1 MLKPTSIG
9 QRLGDT
15 PLLQTVGLTKRYG
28 DFLANDSIDIDIW
41 PQQIHA
47 LLGENGAGKSTLVK
61 TIYGL
66 IQPSDG
72 EIRWQGEKMILSGPS
87 EARARGI
94 GMVFQHF
101 SLFDNLTVAENVAL
115 GLDGKESFKNM
126 SSRLEEVSNVYGL
139 PLDPK
144 REVWQLSVGE
154 RQRIEIVRALMQNP
168 KFLILDEPTAVLTPQ
183 EIDDL
188 IRVMRELRDAGT
200 SIVFITHKL
209 HEVKAVADRI
219 TVIRRGKVVG
229 TAAPETSEAE
239 LASMMVGREVSLTVD
254 KPPAQPGAAVLEID
268 DLVVRDD
275 RGSVT
280 VDGVSLDVQE
290 GEIVAL
296 AGVQGNGQE
305 ELVEALLGL
314 RGVERGSI
322 RLHGRSVVGGA
333 THSILGQGMG
343 YVPEDRQ
350 HDGLVGPFS
359 VAENLVLDLYDRP
372 EFSRGLAL
380 RLDAIR
386 RNAEQRVQEFDVRTQ
401 SAEVP
406 AGTLSGG
413 NQQKVVLAREMS
425 RPLRVFVASQPT
437 RGVDVGAQEFIH
449 NRIVAERDRGTAV
462 VLVST
467 ELDEVLA
474 LADRIAVM
482 YRGKVIGVLPGGAT
496 RDEVGLMMAGVP
508 PEQAHVEAEEHP
520 SVLTVVEQAEDD
532 S

>member
-1 MLKPTSIG
+1 M
-9 QRLGDT
+9 RLELRGI
-15 PLLQTVGLTKRYG
+15 TKRFG
-28 DFLANDSIDIDIW
+28 SLVANDSIDLTVE
-41 PQQIHA
+41 PGEIHA
-47 LLGENGAGKSTLVK
+47 LLGENGAGKSTLMNVL
-61 TIYGL
+61 YGL
-66 IQPSDG
+66 YRPDEGNIVIDG
-72 EIRWQGEKMILSGPS
+72 TKQEFRGPGD
-87 EARARGI
+87 AIAAGI
-94 GMVFQHF
+94 GMVHQHF
-101 SLFDNLTVAENVAL
+101 MLIPVFTVAENVMLGNEWTNGPFGRLSRRTARAKVRELSQRYRLDVDPDARVEDLPVGVQQRVEILKAL
-115 GLDGKESFKNM
+115 LRDAG
-126 SSRLEEVSNVYGL
+126 V
-139 PLDPK
+139 
-144 REVWQLSVGE
+144 
-154 RQRIEIVRALMQNP
+154 
-168 KFLILDEPTAVLTPQ
+168 LILDEPTAVLTPQ

-508 PEQAHVEAEEHP
+508 PERAHVEAEEHP
-520 SVLTVVEQAEDD
+520 SVLTVVEQAEDG

>member
-1 MLKPTSIG
+1 
-9 QRLGDT
+9 
-15 PLLQTVGLTKRYG
+15 
-28 DFLANDSIDIDIW
+28 
-41 PQQIHA
+41 
-47 LLGENGAGKSTLVK
+47 
-61 TIYGL
+61 
-66 IQPSDG
+66 
-72 EIRWQGEKMILSGPS
+72 
-87 EARARGI
+87 
-94 GMVFQHF
+94 
-101 SLFDNLTVAENVAL
+101 
-115 GLDGKESFKNM
+115 
-126 SSRLEEVSNVYGL
+126 
-139 PLDPK
+139 
-144 REVWQLSVGE
+144 
-154 RQRIEIVRALMQNP
+154 
-168 KFLILDEPTAVLTPQ
+168 
-183 EIDDL
+183 
-188 IRVMRELRDAGT
+188 
-200 SIVFITHKL
+200 
-209 HEVKAVADRI
+209 
-219 TVIRRGKVVG
+219 
-229 TAAPETSEAE
+229 
-239 LASMMVGREVSLTVD
+239 
-254 KPPAQPGAAVLEID
+254 
-268 DLVVRDD
+268 
-275 RGSVT
+275 GSVT

-322 RLHGRSVVGGA
+322 QLHGRSVIGGA
-333 THSILGQGMG
+333 THSILRQGMG

-350 HDGLVGPFS
+350 HDGLVGSFS

-508 PEQAHVEAEEHP
+508 PERAHVEAEEHP
-520 SVLTVVEQAEDD
+520 SVLTVVEQAEDG